1 MDRALQAQPPP
12 QHAPVNLLQIGNPIE
27 NLGSLE
33 RGAQA
38 REPRPLQAPPPLS
51 AALLPPP
58 RAQQAG
64 LGELRR
70 PKAARPGRM
79 LSWRARSWPRVD
91 FVAPDFSRNSVDRKR
106 EPGYP
111 GRLHLDWGVPRLHS
125 LVAEGPGQREW
136 TRGAWACRR
145 PQSGSVVSV
154 PLVRLEGE
162 GEAAGASQG
171 SPARS
176 RS

>member
-106 EPGYP
+106 EPSYP
-111 GRLHLDWGVPRLHS
+111 CRLHLDWRPRIRAPGAFRGYTAWWLRAQARESGHVEPGLVGAHSPGLS
-125 LVAEGPGQREW
+125 LV
-136 TRGAWACRR
+136 
-145 PQSGSVVSV
+145 
-154 PLVRLEGE
+154 
-162 GEAAGASQG
+162 
-171 SPARS
+171 SPW
-176 RS
+176 